1 MHCAKNWTF
10 RLAANLVAA
19 NALVS
24 TALSDVITDWNN
36 LAHDYLIQHTTG
48 FEHVRGKTMVHVA
61 QFDALNAAL
70 GGYTPYALTVVAPGA
85 SPEAAAV
92 CAAYTV
98 LTNLSRADL
107 RKLNGA
113 LSNSLAAVPDG
124 PAKAAGVELGRV
136 AGETIL
142 QLRAADNTA
151 LPITP
156 PNSQAVGKW
165 RPTPPRFEAGEG
177 ANFRYFLPWTMRS
190 QAQFRPPPPPALKS
204 EQYAA
209 DLEEVR
215 LLGGKNSTTRTAD
228 QSDAATWHAGND
240 RSYLLPALPQRDLSL
255 LERSRLLALFYM
267 VWFDSGVAFLEAQY
281 AYNLWRPI
289 TAIRNAGVD
298 GNDLTQPD
306 ATWLPFEETPNHPEY
321 PSGTCSGTA
330 AMIDVLIQFFGDNY
344 PFTAS
349 VGHTPKPRTF
359 SRPSAAV
366 EDAITAR
373 IAAGA
378 HYRTLCVRGVELGRT
393 IAQNALRNFL
403 RPAPRL
409 TSGAPR
415 TPGEFVVHLS
425 TVPEIH
431 VIEASSDLSSWTP
444 VSTNIVGTTS
454 HTDATAGA
462 NLRFYRSVVLRQ

>member
-1 MHCAKNWTF
+1 MHCTKNWTF
-10 RLAANLVAA
+10 RLAAALAAA

-36 LAHDYLIQHTTG
+36 LAHQYLTNHTTG
-48 FEHVRGKTMVHVA
+48 FEPVRGKTMVHVA
-61 QFDALNAAL
+61 QFDAVNAVV
-70 GGYTPYALTVVAPGA
+70 GGYMPYALTVVAPGA
-85 SPEAAAV
+85 SPEAAAAR
-92 CAAYTV
+92 AAYTV

-113 LSNSLAAVPDG
+113 LSNSLAGLPDG
-124 PAKAAGVELGRV
+124 PAKAAGVELGRIS
-136 AGETIL
+136 GETLL

-156 PNSQAVGKW
+156 PSSSTIGQW
-165 RPTPPRFEAGEG
+165 RPTPPSFEAGAG

-190 QAQFRPPPPPALKS
+190 QAQFRPPPPPDLKS
-204 EQYAA
+204 GQYAA

-228 QSDAATWHAGND
+228 QSHAAEWHNGTD
-240 RSYLLPALPQRDLSL
+240 RSYLLTALPQRDQSL
-255 LERSRLLALFYM
+255 LERSRLFALYYM
-267 VWFDSGVAFLEAQY
+267 AWFDAAVAFLEAQY

-289 TAIRNAGVD
+289 TAIRNAARD
-298 GNDLTQPD
+298 GNDLTEPD
-306 ATWLPFEETPNHPEY
+306 ATWLPFEDTPNHPEY
-321 PSGTCSGTA
+321 PSGTCATTA
-330 AMIDVLIQFFGDNY
+330 AMIDVVIHFFGDSY
-344 PFTAS
+344 GFTAPS
-349 VGHTPKPRTF
+349 LHTPRDRTF

-378 HYRTLCVRGVELGRT
+378 HYRTSCVRGVELGRT

-409 TSGAPR
+409 MSGAPR